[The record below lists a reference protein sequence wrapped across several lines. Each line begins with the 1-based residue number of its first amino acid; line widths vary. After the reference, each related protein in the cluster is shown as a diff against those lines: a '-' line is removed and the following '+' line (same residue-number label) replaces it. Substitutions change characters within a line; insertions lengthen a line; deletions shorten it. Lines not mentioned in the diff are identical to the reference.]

1 MVKLGNK
8 LKFKKIKVGVLGG
21 SFDPAH
27 KGHLAI
33 SKEAHKKF
41 NLKLIIWAITNQ
53 NPFKKKAISSIQ
65 DRIKLAKKINI
76 KNKFI
81 KIRNYEKKIKS
92 NRTID
97 LLKFLKKQN
106 NNTKIFFIIG
116 ADSLIDFHKWKKF
129 EKITKLCK
137 IIVFDRSGYKKKAL
151 KSLAF
156 RKYGNKNIEFI
167 NFNKVNISSSKLRK
181 I

>member
-1 MVKLGNK
+1 MKYMAQVKLGNK
-8 LKFKKIKVGVLGG
+8 KIGILGG
-21 SFDPAH
+21 TFDPAH
-27 KGHLAI
+27 YGHVVI
-33 SKEAHKKF
+33 SKLAKKKY
-41 NLKLIIWAITNQ
+41 KLNKIIWAITNQ
-53 NPFKKKAISSIQ
+53 NPFKKKTITSIQ

-116 ADSLIDFHKWKKF
+116 ADSLINFHKWNKF
-129 EKITKLCK
+129 EKIIKLCK

>member
-1 MVKLGNK
+1 M
-8 LKFKKIKVGVLGG
+8 
-21 SFDPAH
+21 
-27 KGHLAI
+27 
-33 SKEAHKKF
+33 
-41 NLKLIIWAITNQ
+41 
-53 NPFKKKAISSIQ
+53 
-65 DRIKLAKKINI
+65 
-76 KNKFI
+76 
-81 KIRNYEKKIKS
+81 EKKIKS

-116 ADSLIDFHKWKKF
+116 ADSLIDFHKWNKF
-129 EKITKLCK
+129 EKIIKLCK

>member
-1 MVKLGNK
+1 MAQVKLGNK
-8 LKFKKIKVGVLGG
+8 KIGILGG
-21 SFDPAH
+21 TFDPAH
-27 KGHLAI
+27 YGHVVI
-33 SKEAHKKF
+33 SKLEKKKY
-41 NLKLIIWAITNQ
+41 KLNKIIWAITNQ
-53 NPFKKKAISSIQ
+53 NPFKKKTITSIE

-116 ADSLIDFHKWKKF
+116 ADSLINFHKWNKF
-129 EKITKLCK
+129 EKIIKLCK

>member
-1 MVKLGNK
+1 MKYMAQVRSEN
-8 LKFKKIKVGVLGG
+8 KKIGILGG
-21 SFDPAH
+21 TFDPAH
-27 KGHLAI
+27 YGHVVI
-33 SKEAHKKF
+33 SKLAKKKKY
-41 NLKLIIWAITNQ
+41 KLNKIIWAITNQ
-53 NPFKKKAISSIQ
+53 NPFKKKTITSIQ

-116 ADSLIDFHKWKKF
+116 ADSLINFHKWNKF

-137 IIVFDRSGYKKKAL
+137 IIVFDRSGYKK
-151 KSLAF
+151 SF
-156 RKYGNKNIEFI
+156 
-167 NFNKVNISSSKLRK
+167 K
-181 I
+181 IFSI